1 MKKLSENDNLACEF
15 IANFLSDDDILLLI
29 IIMDMSVTCSSC
41 GKKLQDY
48 PTYCYMCDDYFCS
61 DQCHMNKH
69 NKQWQKF

>member
-1 MKKLSENDNLACEF
+1 
-15 IANFLSDDDILLLI
+15 
-29 IIMDMSVTCSSC
+29 MDMSVTCSSC

-69 NKQWQKF
+69 NKQWQKFWSPRC